1 MKDALAD
8 FNRTRAAEGQ
18 EEIRVGIGI
27 NTGTVVT
34 GAIGSSRALQY
45 TAIGDAVNTA
55 SRLCSVAKADQVLV
69 SEATYA
75 RVQSAVNATAL
86 TPVRVKGKADVLH
99 IWNITSMRTPDWRAE
114 TTKPF

>member
-1 MKDALAD
+1 M
-8 FNRTRAAEGQ
+8 RAAEGH
-18 EEIRVGIGI
+18 EEIKIGVGI

-55 SRLCSVAKADQVLV
+55 SRLCSVAKSGEVLV
-69 SEATYA
+69 SEGTFA
-75 RVQSAVNATAL
+75 RVQSMVNATAL
-86 TPVRVKGKADVLH
+86 PPVKVKGKADALR
-99 IWNITSMRTPDWRAE
+99 IWNVTSMRTPDWRAE

>member
-1 MKDALAD
+1 
-8 FNRTRAAEGQ
+8 
-18 EEIRVGIGI
+18 
-27 NTGTVVT
+27 
-34 GAIGSSRALQY
+34 
-45 TAIGDAVNTA
+45 
-55 SRLCSVAKADQVLV
+55 VAKADQVLV

-86 TPVRVKGKADVLH
+86 PPVRVKGKTDVLQ